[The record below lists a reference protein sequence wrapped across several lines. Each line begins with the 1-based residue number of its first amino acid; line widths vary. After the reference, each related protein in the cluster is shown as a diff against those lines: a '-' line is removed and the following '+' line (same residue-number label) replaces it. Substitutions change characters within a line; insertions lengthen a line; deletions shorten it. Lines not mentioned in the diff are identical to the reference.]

1 MLDGLRNFAKS
12 TPGKIFGVVLLVGVA
27 GFGINNVFFDL
38 GNSTVA
44 RVGDEEISSLEF
56 RRAYQSALSNFSQQ
70 FGSVPT
76 AEQATAFGIPGSVL
90 ESMAREAA
98 LDDLGRRLGLGVS
111 DQRLAVMVRQ
121 DPNFG
126 GTLGTFDPQ
135 RFTQVLRFS
144 GLTEAEYFANQGRIA
159 GREQLSASL
168 FGSPVLNDT
177 SAALLAGYIGDTR
190 IIDYLVVNPIS
201 VPSPAEPTEE
211 ELAAYLAEN
220 QAEFRTLETRSID
233 LLVLTPETIAAGI
246 EISDEDIAARYEQT
260 SASLTVP
267 ERRAI
272 QQVLLTPEQEATFTA
287 GQAEGRGFEELAA
300 EAGLTPS
307 QIGTRARAELTDAN
321 LAETAFGLE
330 PGTFAVIDGVA
341 GRRAV
346 YVSAVEPGGTP
357 ALEEVSEQIATELA
371 AAEARRR
378 YAEILDQ
385 VEELRAAFRPLDEIA
400 ERFEIP
406 LESIDLTASG
416 IELEAVP
423 ALPAEARQRVT
434 NAVFA
439 AQEGVLVPAI
449 SLAGTSNV
457 FFELGAIAPARD
469 QTLDEIRDAVAAA
482 WTADAT
488 QAAVSD
494 YAARI
499 VERLEAG
506 ENLADVA
513 LETSQFTQL
522 SQPFTRQGE
531 TGTPIDAT
539 VASAVFAG
547 GPDHAG
553 SAVNDAGEYIV
564 FEVTTVT
571 PAGEDGLDPAIRQ
584 ALAADAQR
592 NLLEEFI
599 LSVRTA
605 AGLRVNQ
612 GALQQALTLVS
623 GQQL

>member
-1 MLDGLRNFAKS
+1 M
-12 TPGKIFGVVLLVGVA
+12 LVGIA

-38 GNSTVA
+38 GNATVA

-56 RRAYQSALSNFSQQ
+56 RRAYQNALSNFSQQ

-76 AEQATAFGIPGSVL
+76 PEQATAFGIPGSVL

-111 DQRLAVMVRQ
+111 DQRLAIMVRQ

-126 GTLGTFDPQ
+126 GTLGTFDAQ

-144 GLTEAEYFANQGRIA
+144 GMTEAEYFAEQGRIA
-159 GREQLSASL
+159 GREQLSAAL
-168 FGSPVLNDT
+168 FGSPMINDT
-177 SAALLAGYIGDTR
+177 SASLLAGYIADRR

-201 VPSPAEPTEE
+201 VPSPAEPDEA

-220 QAEFRTLETRSID
+220 QAEFRSLETRTVD
-233 LLVLTPETIAAGI
+233 LLVLTPETVAAGI
-246 EISDEDIAARYEQT
+246 EIAPEDIAARYEQT
-260 SASLTVP
+260 SASLAVP
-267 ERRAI
+267 ERRTI
-272 QQVLLTPEQEATFTA
+272 QQVLLTPEQEDAFTL
-287 GQAEGRGFEELAA
+287 GQAENRSFAELAA

-321 LAETAFGLE
+321 LAATAFSLE

-346 YVSAVEPGGTP
+346 FVSAVEPGGTP
-357 ALEEVSEQIATELA
+357 ALEDVSDRLAAELA
-371 AAEARRR
+371 ESEARRN

-400 ERFEIP
+400 ERFDIP

-416 IELEAVP
+416 IELEAV
-423 ALPAEARQRVT
+423 ATLPADARQRVT
-434 NAVFA
+434 SAVFA
-439 AQEGVLVPAI
+439 AQEGTLTPAVSI
-449 SLAGTSNV
+449 AGTSNV

-469 QTLDEIRDAVAAA
+469 RTLDEVRDEVAAA

-494 YAARI
+494 YAARM
-499 VERLEAG
+499 VERLETG
-506 ENLADVA
+506 ENLADIA

-531 TGTPIDAT
+531 TGTPIDTT
-539 VASAVFAG
+539 VANAVFAG
-547 GPDHAG
+547 GEDHVG
-553 SAVNDAGEYIV
+553 SAVNDAGEYVV

-571 PAGEDGLDPAIRQ
+571 PAGEDALDPAIRQ

-592 NLLEEFI
+592 NLLEEFV
-599 LSVRTA
+599 LSVRIA

-612 GALQQALTLVS
+612 GALQQALALIS